1 MIENSTQKLI
11 RRAKTGDATALEAV
25 LETHRDRLAGYTRLR
40 VGTHLLMRLEVDDVL
55 QETFTKAVESIAP
68 TADIHLV
75 TIIHQNSTEKR
86 CQLRPPS
93 PQPKPRP
100 PWLRQLARRGRS
112 ARGSTLTFGLDWA
125 GKAGAREGARQ
136 RRSSASVRARDR
148 RPGGIRGR
156 PFESSKDDCSA
167 IRNSTPLHDSS
178 NCRRAELET
187 LIRT

>member
-1 MIENSTQKLI
+1 MSFSQS
-11 RRAKTGDATALEAV
+11 
-25 LETHRDRLAGYTRLR
+25 ET
-40 VGTHLLMRLEVDDVL
+40 
-55 QETFTKAVESIAP
+55 P
-68 TADIHLV
+68 
-75 TIIHQNSTEKR
+75 
-86 CQLRPPS
+86 
-93 PQPKPRP
+93 
-100 PWLRQLARRGRS
+100 ARRGFGSWPGVERS

-125 GKAGAREGARQ
+125 GKAGARERARQ

-148 RPGGIRGR
+148 RPGGMRGR